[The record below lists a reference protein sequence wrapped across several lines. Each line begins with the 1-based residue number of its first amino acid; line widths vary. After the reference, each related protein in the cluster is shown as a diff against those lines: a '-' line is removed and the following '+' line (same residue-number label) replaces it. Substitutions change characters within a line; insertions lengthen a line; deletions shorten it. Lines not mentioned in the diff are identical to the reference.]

1 MQDNCKDVINE
12 SLSKAISYDAYRLLV
27 SKLAQQGLTSGAE
40 LSPSRIQYTRLND
53 QRMKRWEKTLV
64 IPETKKIQ
72 IANLDREM
80 IWLVITESWCGDAAP
95 SLPLMNKIAEI
106 NPGIDLKVVL
116 RDQNLE
122 LMDCF
127 LTEGKRSIPKL
138 LVLDRHSREV
148 LYSWGPRPPKAAAM
162 VAEFI
167 KGNGALTPDFRQDL
181 QIWYNKDRGVDIL
194 QDLLSG
200 LSLE

>member
-1 MQDNCKDVINE
+1 MQIGK
-12 SLSKAISYDAYRLLV
+12 
-27 SKLAQQGLTSGAE
+27 
-40 LSPSRIQYTRLND
+40 
-53 QRMKRWEKTLV
+53 
-64 IPETKKIQ
+64 
-72 IANLDREM
+72 LDREM

-106 NPGIDLKVVL
+106 NPEIDLKVVL

-122 LMDCF
+122 LMDCY

-148 LYSWGPRPPKAAAM
+148 LYTWGPRPPKAAAM
-162 VAEFI
+162 VAEF
-167 KGNGALTPDFRQDL
+167 KKENGSLSPAFRQDL
-181 QIWYNKDRGVDIL
+181 QIWYNKDRGEDIL

-200 LSLE
+200 LSLK

>member
-1 MQDNCKDVINE
+1 MQDYCNGVIKE
-12 SLSKAISYDAYRLLV
+12 SLSKAIPYDAYRLLV
-27 SKLAQQGLTSGAE
+27 SKLAQQGLTSGTE
-40 LSPSRIQYTRLND
+40 LSPSRIQYTRLNE

-64 IPETKKIQ
+64 IPEIKKMQ
-72 IANLDREM
+72 IEKLDREM

-106 NPGIDLKVVL
+106 NPEIDLKVVL

-122 LMDCF
+122 LMDCY

-148 LYSWGPRPPKAAAM
+148 LYTWGPRPPKAAAM
-162 VAEFI
+162 VAEF
-167 KGNGALTPDFRQDL
+167 KKENGSLTPAFRQGL
-181 QIWYNKDRGVDIL
+181 QIWYNKNRGEDIL

-200 LSLE
+200 LSLK